1 MYPESGLVGYNSKG
15 SLTILVF
22 NISSMP
28 ENVEEIISII
38 VAPLQF
44 HFDFICLS
52 ETKLSTDIEDL
63 YEMQNTNRYH
73 INASRPKGRLA
84 IFVKDTK
91 KAVIIRLDTKR
102 RRQGSSF
109 VEIQESEEE
118 KEEENSIVRITYRRL
133 KTDIRLFL
141 DNLINI
147 SDIASAK
154 RRERQ

>member
-1 MYPESGLVGYNSKG
+1 MLKKLSASLLLLCNS
-15 SLTILVF
+15 IL
-22 NISSMP
+22 ISY
-28 ENVEEIISII
+28 
-38 VAPLQF
+38 F
-44 HFDFICLS
+44 LS
-52 ETKLSTDIEDL
+52 ETKLSIDIEDL
-63 YEMQNTNRYH
+63 YEMQNNRYH

-102 RRQGSSF
+102 RRQGSSL
-109 VEIQESEEE
+109 VEIQESEE
-118 KEEENSIVRITYRRL
+118 KEENSIVRIIYRRL
-133 KTDIRLFL
+133 KADIRLFL